1 MNGKTVLKNSA
12 AAFLT
17 WGIADLLCALAY
29 MLFNLYG
36 GICGSGAGYVFAVVM
51 VLILTA
57 APYLCTYL
65 AGRTL
70 SEKSD
75 SRAFDFLSCS
85 IPFFLLFA
93 VRAVLLFG
101 EHWHILSAN
110 EWEPVALCLQYT
122 PTTFLFLYFS
132 EAFLP
137 FIHHSVTVAE
147 AFSVQSVTAL
157 LPAVVFFV
165 GMCFHKKE
173 NEEETK

>member
-1 MNGKTVLKNSA
+1 MNGKIVLKNSA
-12 AAFLT
+12 AAFLS

-36 GICGSGAGYVFAVVM
+36 GICGGGTGYVLAVVT

-57 APYLCTYL
+57 LPYLCTFL

-70 SEKSD
+70 SRKSG
-75 SRAFDFLSCS
+75 SRAYDFLSCS

-101 EHWHILSAN
+101 TYSHILSTN
-110 EWEPVALCLQYT
+110 EWETVALLLQYT

-137 FIHHSVTVAE
+137 FMHRSVTIAE
-147 AFSVQSVTAL
+147 AFSVQTVTAL
-157 LPAVVFFV
+157 LPAVLFFV
-165 GMCFHKKE
+165 GMCLHEKE

>member
-36 GICGSGAGYVFAVVM
+36 GICGGGAGYVLAVVT

-57 APYLCTYL
+57 VPYLCAFL

-70 SEKSD
+70 SRKSG

-101 EHWHILSAN
+101 AHWHILSAN
-110 EWEPVALCLQYT
+110 AWETVALLLQYN

-137 FIHHSVTVAE
+137 FMHHSVTVTE
-147 AFSVQSVTAL
+147 SFLVQTVTAL
-157 LPAVVFFV
+157 LPAVLFFV
-165 GMCFHKKE
+165 GMCLHEKE
-173 NEEETK
+173 DEEETK

>member
-1 MNGKTVLKNSA
+1 MNGKIVLKNSA

-29 MLFNLYG
+29 ILLNVYSK
-36 GICGSGAGYVFAVVM
+36 ICGGGAGYVFAVVS

-57 APYLCTYL
+57 VPYLCTFL

-70 SEKSD
+70 SRKSG
-75 SRAFDFLSCS
+75 SRALDFLSCS

-101 EHWHILSAN
+101 EYWHILSAN
-110 EWEPVALCLQYT
+110 EWETVALCLQYT

-137 FIHHSVTVAE
+137 FMHHSVTIAE

-157 LPAVVFFV
+157 LPAVLFFV
-165 GMCFHKKE
+165 GMCFHE
-173 NEEETK
+173 NENAEETK

>member
-36 GICGSGAGYVFAVVM
+36 GICGGGAGYVFAVVM

-57 APYLCTYL
+57 VPYLCAFL

-70 SEKSD
+70 SRKSG

-101 EHWHILSAN
+101 AHWHILSAN
-110 EWEPVALCLQYT
+110 EWETVAMFLQYT

-137 FIHHSVTVAE
+137 FVHHSVTVTE
-147 AFSVQSVTAL
+147 SFLVQTVTAM
-157 LPAVVFFV
+157 LPAVLFFV
-165 GMCFHKKE
+165 GMCLHEKE
-173 NEEETK
+173 NEEETR